1 MRSRPGRGRRLESVI
16 SICLLAILF
25 LIGLG
30 VFARQSRID
39 MSRFGI
45 DATTVSETQAPLDLG
60 TLAPGGFKPLSTTE
74 VYDSANLFEKINGKA
89 TFYLDC
95 RFREL
100 LTQRFVSESD
110 ENLWMEL
117 FVYDMS
123 NIANAFSVFST
134 QRRPEPEMLSF
145 AYPRFHYK
153 AGNGLY
159 FVHGKYYVE
168 AVASSE
174 STRLLGA
181 MVDIAQKF
189 SSVFPADDDTKT
201 FEARM
206 APFPEEDIVQG
217 STKLYL
223 TSAFG
228 FEGLTDTFAAKYK
241 CPDETVTVFLSKRSD
256 AKEARR
262 IAESYY
268 NFLIESGGVEK
279 ALPLAERVP
288 GRVIDVYGSTEIVFA
303 SGPFVAGVH
312 EAESQECALQ
322 LAGLLF
328 GRLSDKSIRVVK

>member
-1 MRSRPGRGRRLESVI
+1 
-16 SICLLAILF
+16 LATLF

-30 VFARQSRID
+30 VFVRQSRTD

-45 DATTVSETQAPLDLG
+45 DVAGVSGTETTLDLG
-60 TLAPGGFKPLSTTE
+60 SLTPAGFKPLSTTE

-95 RFREL
+95 GFREL

-110 ENLWMEL
+110 ENIWMEL

-123 NIANAFSVFST
+123 DIANAFSVFST
-134 QRRPEPEMLSF
+134 QKRPEAQMLSF
-145 AYPRFHYK
+145 AYPIFHYK

-168 AVASSE
+168 VVGSSQ
-174 STRLLGA
+174 STGLLSA
-181 MVDIAQKF
+181 MVDIVQKF
-189 SSVFPADDDTKT
+189 SSLFPADDDTRK

-206 APFPEEDIVQG
+206 APFPKENIVPG
-217 STKLYL
+217 SIKLYL

-228 FEGLTDTFAAKYK
+228 FEGLTDTFAAKYR

-256 AKEARR
+256 AKEART
-262 IAESYY
+262 IAESYC

-279 ALPLAERVP
+279 TLPSAEKPP

-312 EAESQECALQ
+312 EAESQECALR
-322 LAGLLF
+322 LAGSLLDSL
-328 GRLSDKSIRVVK
+328 GEESISVVK